1 MDTNELRE
9 ALTALLEK
17 LDGDESPAQSDTK
30 VTITDHD
37 GRDITLD
44 LACITAGTLVTL
56 GVGEYLNLMDD
67 SWIKYDGEK
76 VSSEVL
82 ASRIRDMQNNDD
94 GTVVLV
100 HRG

>member
-17 LDGDESPAQSDTK
+17 LGGDESPAQSGTR
-30 VTITDHD
+30 VTITDYD
-37 GRDITLD
+37 GRDAILD
-44 LACITAGTLVTL
+44 LACVTAGTLVTL
-56 GVGEYLNLMDD
+56 GVGEYMNLMDD

-76 VSSEVL
+76 VSSEAL
-82 ASRIRDMQNNDD
+82 ASRIRDMQN
-94 GTVVLV
+94 GGGAVVLI

>member
-9 ALTALLEK
+9 ALAALLEK
-17 LDGDESPAQSDTK
+17 LGGDESPAQSGTR

-37 GRDITLD
+37 GCDATLD
-44 LACITAGTLVTL
+44 LACVTSGTLVTL
-56 GVGEYLNLMDD
+56 GVGEYMNLTDG

-76 VSSEVL
+76 VSSEAF
-82 ASRIRDMQNNDD
+82 ASRIRDMQNGG
-94 GTVVLV
+94 GTVVCV